1 MNFEKASVDT
11 SMDTGSENRSSQTNK
26 QEQKRIIK
34 EVTVI
39 FTYLKGISFNLGYP
53 FGIKLTKRWYQAVQH
68 KVYI

>member
-39 FTYLKGISFNLGYP
+39 FTSLKGISFNLGYT